1 MHGGGRE
8 QRRDR
13 NAVRAGH
20 AVGQDD
26 DVDAFADGCFRA
38 AAQFVEHLLH
48 AGGAE
53 AGVEGGVERARVE
66 VRGRD
71 LRDRADLLQIRV
83 GQDRLA
89 HFQPLGAGEAF
100 EVEQVRPRADDRHE
114 AHDELL
120 ADRIDRRVRHLR
132 EVLLEV
138 GEQQLRLVRQR
149 RDRRVGAHRAGRFL
163 AGRGHRRHQDVDV
176 FLGVAERLLPIE
188 QRQVRDRALVGGLG
202 QLFQHQLGAVEP
214 LAIGMALGELRLDL
228 VVRNEPA
235 LRRDRPAASCPA
247 AAATW

>member
-1 MHGGGRE
+1 MRRPCADQVMMHGRGRQ

-13 NAVRAGH
+13 NAVRPRH

-26 DVDAFADGCFRA
+26 DVDALADGGFGA
-38 AAQFVEHLLH
+38 AAQFVQHLLH
-48 AGGAE
+48 ARGAE

-66 VRGRD
+66 MRGRD
-71 LRDRADLLQIRV
+71 FGDRADLLQVRV

-89 HFQPLGAGEAF
+89 HLEPLGVGEALD
-100 EVEQVRPRADDRHE
+100 VEQVRPRADDRHE
-114 AHDELL
+114 AHDEFL

-149 RDRRVGAHRAGRFL
+149 RDRRVGAHRAGAFF

-176 FLGVAERLLPIE
+176 FLGVAERLLAIE
-188 QRQVRDRALVGGLG
+188 QRQVRQRALVGGLR
-202 QLFQHQLGAVEP
+202 QLLQHELGAVEP
-214 LAIGMALGELRLDL
+214 LAVGMAPGE
-228 VVRNEPA
+228 
-235 LRRDRPAASCPA
+235 RRP
-247 AAATW
+247 